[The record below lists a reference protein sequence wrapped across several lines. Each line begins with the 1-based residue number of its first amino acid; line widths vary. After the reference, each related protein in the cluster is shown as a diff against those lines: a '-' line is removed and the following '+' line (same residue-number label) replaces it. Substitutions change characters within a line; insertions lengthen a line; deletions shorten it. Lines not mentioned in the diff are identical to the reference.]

1 MIKHFKRV
9 AALAAVLTLPANVA
23 LAQSGPPWE
32 WGWWFWWF
40 PVFPL
45 FFVLGCLAVFVFIMV
60 HLMGRHAPWRDRG
73 AGLDILNERLARGEI
88 DKAEYEEKR
97 RLIVS
102 S

>member
-1 MIKHFKRV
+1 MIRYLKRV
-9 AALAAVLTLPANVA
+9 AVLAAVLTLPANAA

-45 FFVLGCLAVFVFIMV
+45 LFVLGCLAVFVFIITSMV
-60 HLMGRHAPWRDRG
+60 GRHTIPKR

-97 RLIVS
+97 RLIMS